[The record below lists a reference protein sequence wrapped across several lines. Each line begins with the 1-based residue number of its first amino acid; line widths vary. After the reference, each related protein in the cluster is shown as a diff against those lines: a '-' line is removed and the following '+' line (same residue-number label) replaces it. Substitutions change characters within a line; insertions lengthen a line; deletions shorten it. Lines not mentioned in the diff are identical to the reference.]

1 MNPVIYI
8 PLYFG
13 RYLVANL
20 LVAFSVFIIGVQHAQ
35 QGQSF
40 LLIIQI
46 DLSVMAAASPLG
58 DSCTEITAKTVS
70 FVTYGAYAYNGFNGS
85 IVLCT
90 RVGDE
95 LHFFNIGGR
104 EALQLGVVLQKAVIY
119 IDDRCP
125 FAKNGIPSSEE
136 RSPGICFNTSL
147 ASFKDASRVCPYAC
161 RPTFRPL
168 VGKRGGRR

>member
-46 DLSVMAAASPLG
+46 DLSVMAVASPLG

-125 FAKNGIPSSEE
+125 FAKNGIPLIRGAQSGDMFQYVV
-136 RSPGICFNTSL
+136 GIILGC
-147 ASFKDASRVCPYAC
+147 AQGMPYAC
-161 RPTFRPL
+161 L
-168 VGKRGGRR
+168 QLSAL

>member
-46 DLSVMAAASPLG
+46 DLSVMAVASPLG
-58 DSCTEITAKTVS
+58 DSCTEITAKLSLLLRTVRMRTTALTVAS
-70 FVTYGAYAYNGFNGS
+70 YSALGLVMSSTFQYRRQRGVAARS
-85 IVLCT
+85 CLA
-90 RVGDE
+90 E
-95 LHFFNIGGR
+95 GGCLYR
-104 EALQLGVVLQKAVIY
+104 
-119 IDDRCP
+119 
-125 FAKNGIPSSEE
+125 
-136 RSPGICFNTSL
+136 
-147 ASFKDASRVCPYAC
+147 
-161 RPTFRPL
+161 
-168 VGKRGGRR
+168 